1 MRKLIVDYGES
12 TEINKSLK
20 NSLNSLEKELRNTE
34 EAIQKIESLEGG
46 YRYSSEILNE
56 LYSQKREIEKSYDEI
71 NYFQGNFTNF
81 IEKVKTTDEDLAKN
95 FKGRVESYC
104 KENKIEITS
113 DFDEFLDKVQA
124 VLDVAGF
131 IPGVGDICDFI
142 NAGISLLRGHWLEA
156 GICLIAMI
164 PFCDMIKSLK
174 YSDEAAKLLK
184 YGDEAIDGVK
194 TIAKEGVEKTA
205 KQNSKFLR
213 RGEKADKMFSTIDL
227 GDEFAVTYKN
237 GATDTI
243 SKASTTAE
251 GSRCLGNGCFVA
263 GTLVHTEEGIK
274 KIEDIKIGDRVLSFN
289 EETSRTSYKEVVDTI
304 ERSTYEIC
312 TIEHSNGKI
321 QSTTGHLFMVQGKW
335 WTSAVDIK
343 AGDKLVLG
351 NGEVTDVLD
360 VSVKEGSYPIKTY
373 NLSVD
378 ENHTFFVDND
388 GVLTH
393 NTANIKRC
401 ATTKGVSKAEQA
413 ISRIDEI
420 EVKFNYK
427 SKYDEAEFAR
437 QLADQEAS
445 MNKLTVDEYLKNRER
460 YIAEG
465 RAIEGNAAQQA
476 ARKEAQA
483 QKIAELRKNGLSYSE
498 AKKQAEEWL
507 KSQAALH
514 NPDQIAGGN
523 PLNIGGIG
531 DSKINSSIGS
541 QWKYRIDAVDEQIKA
556 LADKMTEAERKSKYL
571 NVKLKY

>member
-12 TEINKSLK
+12 TEININLK

-34 EAIQKIESLEGG
+34 EAIKKIESLEGG

-113 DFDEFLDKVQA
+113 DFDVFLDKVQA

-156 GICLIAMI
+156 GICLLAMI

-289 EETSRTSYKEVVDTI
+289 EETNETSYKEVIDTI

-321 QSTTGHLFMVQGKW
+321 QSTTGHLFMVEGKW
-335 WTSAVDIK
+335 WNSAIEIEV
-343 AGDKLVLG
+343 GDKLVLS

-360 VSVKEGSYPIKTY
+360 VSAEEVSYPIKTY
-373 NLSVD
+373 NLSID
-378 ENHTFFVDND
+378 EDHTFFVSSD
-388 GVLTH
+388 GILTH
-393 NTANIKRC
+393 NTIKVNSC
-401 ATTKGVSKAEQA
+401 TTKTSY
-413 ISRIDEI
+413 
-420 EVKFNYK
+420 VK
-427 SKYDEAEFAR
+427 SI
-437 QLADQEAS
+437 AD
-445 MNKLTVDEYLKNRER
+445 LKNTENFKDGALEH
-460 YIAEG
+460 ILEG
-465 RAIEGNAAQQA
+465 EINKRGKAVGFHYEGFPTSKGKIIEGT
-476 ARKEAQA
+476 KSVPD
-483 QKIAELRKNGLSYSE
+483 EL
-498 AKKQAEEWL
+498 
-507 KSQAALH
+507 
-514 NPDQIAGGN
+514 
-523 PLNIGGIG
+523 GIYTG
-531 DSKINSSIGS
+531 KVEISSIVKTANGGKS
-541 QWKYRIDAVDEQIKA
+541 TFFPESWTAQDVVDAINEAYNNKQFIQGTRNTYRGKTASGFKIEMYIDNDTKKIISAFPKQ
-556 LADKMTEAERKSKYL
+556 
-571 NVKLKY
+571 

>member
-12 TEINKSLK
+12 TKISRNLR
-20 NSLNSLEKELRNTE
+20 NSLNSLEEELRNTE

-113 DFDEFLDKVQA
+113 EFDEFLDKVQA
-124 VLDVAGF
+124 VLDVVGF

-156 GICLIAMI
+156 GICLLAMI

-213 RGEKADKMFSTIDL
+213 RGKKADKMFSTIDL

-289 EETSRTSYKEVVDTI
+289 EETSRTSYKEVIDTI

-321 QSTTGHLFMVQGKW
+321 QSTTGHLFMVEGKW
-335 WTSAVDIK
+335 WISAIEIEV
-343 AGDKLVLG
+343 GDKLVLS

-360 VSVKEGSYPIKTY
+360 VSAEEVSYPIKTY
-373 NLSVD
+373 NLSID
-378 ENHTFFVDND
+378 EDHTFFVSSD
-388 GVLTH
+388 GILTH
-393 NTANIKRC
+393 NTIKVNSC
-401 ATTKGVSKAEQA
+401 KTKGSGKTNSKEIFLDTASSHDSARKTLIGELDSTGAFKNGSNPSQGRLKSSYGYGKQIGRQSLDGKVRWRLDFDEKIGVHYNIEDFSKGKGVNAVKKVIPIDISEQA
-413 ISRIDEI
+413 YKKIID
-420 EVKFNYK
+420 
-427 SKYDEAEFAR
+427 
-437 QLADQEAS
+437 LW
-445 MNKLTVDEYLKNRER
+445 NR
-460 YIAEG
+460 
-465 RAIEGNAAQQA
+465 
-476 ARKEAQA
+476 
-483 QKIAELRKNGLSYSE
+483 
-498 AKKQAEEWL
+498 
-507 KSQAALH
+507 
-514 NPDQIAGGN
+514 
-523 PLNIGGIG
+523 
-531 DSKINSSIGS
+531 
-541 QWKYRIDAVDEQIKA
+541 
-556 LADKMTEAERKSKYL
+556 
-571 NVKLKY
+571 

>member
-1 MRKLIVDYGES
+1 MKKLIVDYGES
-12 TEINKSLK
+12 TKISRNLR
-20 NSLNSLEKELRNTE
+20 NSLNSLEEELRNTE

-113 DFDEFLDKVQA
+113 EFDEFLDKVQA

-156 GICLIAMI
+156 GICLLAMI

-289 EETSRTSYKEVVDTI
+289 EETSRTSYKEVIDTI

-321 QSTTGHLFMVQGKW
+321 QSTTGHLFMVEGKW
-335 WTSAVDIK
+335 WISAIEIEV
-343 AGDKLVLG
+343 GDKLVLS

-360 VSVKEGSYPIKTY
+360 VSAEEVSYPIKTY
-373 NLSVD
+373 NLSID
-378 ENHTFFVDND
+378 EDHTFFVDSQ

-393 NTANIKRC
+393 NTANIRKCKDSKGGSNLKYRVGYDKHLIEVEDIVRKKN
-401 ATTKGVSKAEQA
+401 KGVVGGHNFDNFKKAFKDKGWDINECIVSINEHPSIDGIYEVEYRLPALNNKGEIISETYKNIPNPKTVYDPSK
-413 ISRIDEI
+413 ISNEDIIKWGKEAMEEGIENNRVINGREI
-420 EVKFNYK
+420 EGY
-427 SKYDEAEFAR
+427 
-437 QLADQEAS
+437 
-445 MNKLTVDEYLKNRER
+445 
-460 YIAEG
+460 
-465 RAIEGNAAQQA
+465 AQ
-476 ARKEAQA
+476 
-483 QKIAELRKNGLSYSE
+483 NGLKFKGYIN
-498 AKKQAEEWL
+498 EETEEITNFFPTL
-507 KSQAALH
+507 K
-514 NPDQIAGGN
+514 
-523 PLNIGGIG
+523 
-531 DSKINSSIGS
+531 
-541 QWKYRIDAVDEQIKA
+541 
-556 LADKMTEAERKSKYL
+556 
-571 NVKLKY
+571 

>member
-12 TEINKSLK
+12 TKISRNLR
-20 NSLNSLEKELRNTE
+20 NSLNSLEEELRNTE

-113 DFDEFLDKVQA
+113 EFDEFLDKVQA

-156 GICLIAMI
+156 GICLLAMI

-289 EETSRTSYKEVVDTI
+289 EETSRTSYKEVIDTI

-321 QSTTGHLFMVQGKW
+321 QSTTGHLFMVEGKW
-335 WTSAVDIK
+335 WISAIEIEV
-343 AGDKLVLG
+343 GDKLVLS

-360 VSVKEGSYPIKTY
+360 VSAEEVSYPIKTY
-373 NLSVD
+373 NLSID
-378 ENHTFFVDND
+378 EDHTFFVSSD
-388 GVLTH
+388 GILTH
-393 NTANIKRC
+393 NTIKVNSC
-401 ATTKGVSKAEQA
+401 TTKTSY
-413 ISRIDEI
+413 
-420 EVKFNYK
+420 VK
-427 SKYDEAEFAR
+427 SI
-437 QLADQEAS
+437 AD
-445 MNKLTVDEYLKNRER
+445 LKNTENFKDGALEH
-460 YIAEG
+460 ILEG
-465 RAIEGNAAQQA
+465 EINKRGKAVGFHYEGFPTSKGKIIEGT
-476 ARKEAQA
+476 KSVPD
-483 QKIAELRKNGLSYSE
+483 EL
-498 AKKQAEEWL
+498 
-507 KSQAALH
+507 
-514 NPDQIAGGN
+514 
-523 PLNIGGIG
+523 GIYTG
-531 DSKINSSIGS
+531 KVEISSIVKTANGGKS
-541 QWKYRIDAVDEQIKA
+541 TFFPESWTAQDVVDAINEAYNNKQFIQGTRNTYRGKTASGFKIEMYIDNDTKKIISAFPKQ
-556 LADKMTEAERKSKYL
+556 
-571 NVKLKY
+571 

>member
-12 TEINKSLK
+12 TKISRNLR
-20 NSLNSLEKELRNTE
+20 NSLNSLEEELRNTE
-34 EAIQKIESLEGG
+34 EAIKKIESLEGG

-113 DFDEFLDKVQA
+113 EFDEFLDKVQA

-156 GICLIAMI
+156 GICLLAMI

-289 EETSRTSYKEVVDTI
+289 EETSRTSYKEVIDTI

-321 QSTTGHLFMVQGKW
+321 QSTTGHLFMVEGKW
-335 WTSAVDIK
+335 WISAIEIEV
-343 AGDKLVLG
+343 GDKLVLS

-360 VSVKEGSYPIKTY
+360 VSAEEVSYPIKTY
-373 NLSVD
+373 NLSID
-378 ENHTFFVDND
+378 EDHTFFVSSD
-388 GVLTH
+388 GILTH
-393 NTANIKRC
+393 NTIKVNSC
-401 ATTKGVSKAEQA
+401 TTKTSY
-413 ISRIDEI
+413 
-420 EVKFNYK
+420 VK
-427 SKYDEAEFAR
+427 SI
-437 QLADQEAS
+437 AD
-445 MNKLTVDEYLKNRER
+445 LKNTENFKDGALEH
-460 YIAEG
+460 ILEG
-465 RAIEGNAAQQA
+465 EINKRGKAVGFHYEGFPTSKGKIIEGT
-476 ARKEAQA
+476 KSVPD
-483 QKIAELRKNGLSYSE
+483 EL
-498 AKKQAEEWL
+498 
-507 KSQAALH
+507 
-514 NPDQIAGGN
+514 
-523 PLNIGGIG
+523 GIYTG
-531 DSKINSSIGS
+531 KVEISSIVKTANGGKS
-541 QWKYRIDAVDEQIKA
+541 TFFPESWTAQDVVDAINEAYNNKQFIQGTRNTYRGKTASGFKIEMYIDNDTKKIISAFPKQ
-556 LADKMTEAERKSKYL
+556 
-571 NVKLKY
+571 

>member
-46 YRYSSEILNE
+46 YRYSSDILNE

-71 NYFQGNFTNF
+71 KYFQGNFTNF

-113 DFDEFLDKVQA
+113 DFDAFLDKVQA
-124 VLDVAGF
+124 VLDVVGF

-156 GICLIAMI
+156 GICLLAMI

-213 RGEKADKMFSTIDL
+213 RGEKADKMFSTINL

-274 KIEDIKIGDRVLSFN
+274 KIEDIKVGDRVLSFN
-289 EETSRTSYKEVVDTI
+289 EKITETSYKEVVDTI

-312 TIEHSNGKI
+312 TIKHSNGKI
-321 QSTTGHLFMVQGKW
+321 QSTTGHLFMVEGKW
-335 WTSAVDIK
+335 WTSAIEIK
-343 AGDKLVLG
+343 EGDKLVLS

-378 ENHTFFVDND
+378 EHHTFFVSSD
-388 GVLTH
+388 GILTH
-393 NTANIKRC
+393 NTIKVNSC
-401 ATTKGVSKAEQA
+401 TTKTSY
-413 ISRIDEI
+413 
-420 EVKFNYK
+420 VK
-427 SKYDEAEFAR
+427 SI
-437 QLADQEAS
+437 AD
-445 MNKLTVDEYLKNRER
+445 LKNTENFKDGALEH
-460 YIAEG
+460 ILEG
-465 RAIEGNAAQQA
+465 EINKRGKAVGFHYEGFPTSKGKIIEGT
-476 ARKEAQA
+476 KSVPD
-483 QKIAELRKNGLSYSE
+483 EL
-498 AKKQAEEWL
+498 
-507 KSQAALH
+507 
-514 NPDQIAGGN
+514 
-523 PLNIGGIG
+523 GIYTG
-531 DSKINSSIGS
+531 KVEISSIVKTANGGKS
-541 QWKYRIDAVDEQIKA
+541 TFFPESWTAQDVVDAINEAYNNKQFIQGTRNTYRGKTASGFKIEMYIDNDTKKIISAFPKQ
-556 LADKMTEAERKSKYL
+556 
-571 NVKLKY
+571 

>member
-12 TEINKSLK
+12 TKISRNLR
-20 NSLNSLEKELRNTE
+20 NSLNSLEEELRNTE
-34 EAIQKIESLEGG
+34 EAIKKIESLEGG
-46 YRYSSEILNE
+46 YRYSSDILNE

-71 NYFQGNFTNF
+71 NYFQSNFTSF

-113 DFDEFLDKVQA
+113 DFDAFLDKVQT

-156 GICLIAMI
+156 GICLLAMI

-205 KQNSKFLR
+205 KQHSKFLR

-274 KIEDIKIGDRVLSFN
+274 KIEDIKVGDRVLSFN
-289 EETSRTSYKEVVDTI
+289 EKITETSYKEVVDTI

-312 TIEHSNGKI
+312 TIKHSNGKI
-321 QSTTGHLFMVQGKW
+321 QSTTGHLFMVEGKW
-335 WTSAVDIK
+335 WTSAIEIK
-343 AGDKLVLG
+343 EGDKLVLS

-378 ENHTFFVDND
+378 KNHTFFVDSQ

-393 NTANIKRC
+393 NTANIRKC
-401 ATTKGVSKAEQA
+401 KSSKGVSEAKYQVGAYKDIKGVEGLDAHHAGQKAA
-413 ISRIDEI
+413 MKKLVDG
-420 EVKFNYK
+420 
-427 SKYDEAEFAR
+427 YDELTAPAINVPRIGHTKRHPVRGIVSRSTKGITNAR
-437 QLADQEAS
+437 QLLARDIMELRRVYPDIPNSKLQELIE
-445 MNKLTVDEYLKNRER
+445 MNKKLYPEM
-460 YIAEG
+460 
-465 RAIEGNAAQQA
+465 
-476 ARKEAQA
+476 RK
-483 QKIAELRKNGLSYSE
+483 
-498 AKKQAEEWL
+498 
-507 KSQAALH
+507 
-514 NPDQIAGGN
+514 
-523 PLNIGGIG
+523 
-531 DSKINSSIGS
+531 
-541 QWKYRIDAVDEQIKA
+541 
-556 LADKMTEAERKSKYL
+556 
-571 NVKLKY
+571 

>member
-12 TEINKSLK
+12 TEININLK

-113 DFDEFLDKVQA
+113 DFDVFLDKVQA

-156 GICLIAMI
+156 GICLLAMI

-289 EETSRTSYKEVVDTI
+289 EETNETSYKEVIDTI

-321 QSTTGHLFMVQGKW
+321 QSTTGHLFMVEGKW
-335 WTSAVDIK
+335 WNSAIEIEV
-343 AGDKLVLG
+343 GDKLVLS

-360 VSVKEGSYPIKTY
+360 VSAEEVSYPIKTY
-373 NLSVD
+373 NLSID
-378 ENHTFFVDND
+378 EDHTFFVSSD
-388 GVLTH
+388 GILTH
-393 NTANIKRC
+393 NTIKVNSC
-401 ATTKGVSKAEQA
+401 TTKTSY
-413 ISRIDEI
+413 
-420 EVKFNYK
+420 VK
-427 SKYDEAEFAR
+427 SI
-437 QLADQEAS
+437 AD
-445 MNKLTVDEYLKNRER
+445 LKNTENFKDGALEH
-460 YIAEG
+460 ILEG
-465 RAIEGNAAQQA
+465 EINKRGKAVGFHYEGFPTSKGKIIEGT
-476 ARKEAQA
+476 KSVPD
-483 QKIAELRKNGLSYSE
+483 EL
-498 AKKQAEEWL
+498 
-507 KSQAALH
+507 
-514 NPDQIAGGN
+514 
-523 PLNIGGIG
+523 GIYTG
-531 DSKINSSIGS
+531 KVEISSIVKTANGGKS
-541 QWKYRIDAVDEQIKA
+541 TFFPESWTAQDVVDAINEAYNNKQFIQGTRNTYRGKTASGFKIEMYIDNDTKKIISAFPKQ
-556 LADKMTEAERKSKYL
+556 
-571 NVKLKY
+571 